1 MGYNV
6 ITHWSDHHLILPS
19 ASFKHQEYLEVATS
33 AAVIGV
39 EVEMLQNK
47 QQQIGERGGY
57 GKG

>member
-6 ITHWSDHHLILPS
+6 ITHWSDHHLILTS

-39 EVEMLQNK
+39 EVEMLQNN
-47 QQQIGERGGY
+47 QQIWWNGWLW
-57 GKG
+57 